1 MNLPPDSPIS
11 LTDVLNDIQFSDI
24 FVLDDIQ
31 RMQDLFSEATGVA
44 SIITHPDG
52 KPITQP
58 SNFTRLCSNIIRKTE
73 KGCSNCIQS
82 DAIIGGQ
89 NLAGPT
95 VQQCLSEILWD
106 AGVSI
111 TVGGKHFANWLIG
124 QVRDAEIDEF
134 RMIQYAD
141 EIGVNRDE
149 FRKALTEVPVMS
161 VRKLQKVAEMLFVFV
176 KDLSEKAYNN
186 MQLNKEIAYRER
198 ANELLRQSE
207 SLYRAMLNA
216 SPDSIAITDL
226 EGHILMVSPVAIT
239 VLGYESEKEVTG
251 HLITD
256 FIVPEHR
263 SLAWTN
269 VELMFQGV
277 MSGPAEYEGLRANG
291 SRFFMEANAEFIRG
305 NDGQPI
311 MMIFIVRD
319 ITERRLADE
328 KVQFERTLL
337 RTLID
342 NIPDAIYTKDL
353 AGRKTLVNLAEIK
366 FMGAKS
372 EAEVLGKDDFD
383 FYPKEFAER
392 FWAGDQLVM
401 AKGIPVLNR
410 EEYILDENGQKRWL
424 LSSKIPV
431 HDKNN
436 QIIGLIGISRD
447 ITDRKFIE
455 ESLRESEE
463 KYRLIFEN
471 SPMGLISFDD
481 KGILMACNNSFT
493 KVIGAPADKAIGINM
508 LQLPNQKMVSAIQ
521 EALDGKPGFFE
532 GSYQSITGN
541 KVSTGRAYFAPM
553 DAGDGRTHGGVGI
566 IEDITDRLQITDA
579 LNRSEEKYRNI
590 FENAQEGIF
599 QTYVDGTYRSVNPA
613 LAKMYGFESPEEL
626 MKSRTDISK
635 DAYSD
640 PNERNNFLKMMEEH
654 GFVSGYEYEVK
665 RKDGSLIW
673 LYEDARAIKDEHAQI
688 HYFEGFVVDITAK
701 KHAEETLR
709 NSEEKYRAVVENGFE
724 GILIINFEGNV
735 LFANPSLIKTF
746 EYEDLDEIVGKNVF
760 NYIAP
765 ESIPQAIE
773 DLTQMA
779 QGIKLDVA
787 HYFGITSK
795 GNRIRFESIGKII
808 DYNGVKADIISVRDI
823 TAKKQAEEALQK
835 SEEKYRAIFENV
847 QDVFF
852 QTDLSGTICEI
863 SPSIKHFSDFNR
875 DEVIGTPVSDLYYY
889 PDEREILMH
898 AILKNGELRDY
909 ELRLRTTHN
918 KMMYVS
924 LNATLVTD
932 ANGNPTHI
940 DGALRDIT
948 ERKLAEEK
956 VRKIGDHYQAIIENA
971 PDGIVLLNEMGD
983 FRYISPAGKKMFGYD
998 IEEEI
1003 NGNPAEYTHPD
1014 DLPMVLSNLGRLM
1027 SDPSYIPTM
1036 QYRFGG
1042 KNGNWIWIESTMR
1055 NLLADTNVESIVI
1068 NFRDITD
1075 RKQAEE
1081 ELLKAKE
1088 KAEESD
1094 RLKSAFLANMSH
1106 EIRTPMNGILGFAD
1120 LLKEPDLT
1128 GEERYEYIEIIERS
1142 GARMIS
1148 IINDIIDISKIESG
1162 QMKLTVSETNLNEQL
1177 DFIYDFFRP
1186 EAEKKGLMI
1195 SCQKIVPFQNAVI
1208 HTDHDKVNAVFINL
1222 VKNAIKFTK
1231 TGFIEFGHAT
1241 VETGHALSL
1250 QQPKFLLFFV
1260 KDTGLG
1266 VRSDQKDFI
1275 FERFRQGNEAMNKSY
1290 EGAGLGLSI
1299 SKAFIEMLGGKIWV
1313 ESEEGI
1319 GSTFY
1324 FTLPIR

>member
-787 HYFGITSK
+787 HYYGITSK

-932 ANGNPTHI
+932 AN
-940 DGALRDIT
+940 
-948 ERKLAEEK
+948 
-956 VRKIGDHYQAIIENA
+956 
-971 PDGIVLLNEMGD
+971 
-983 FRYISPAGKKMFGYD
+983 
-998 IEEEI
+998 
-1003 NGNPAEYTHPD
+1003 
-1014 DLPMVLSNLGRLM
+1014 
-1027 SDPSYIPTM
+1027 
-1036 QYRFGG
+1036 
-1042 KNGNWIWIESTMR
+1042 
-1055 NLLADTNVESIVI
+1055 
-1068 NFRDITD
+1068 
-1075 RKQAEE
+1075 
-1081 ELLKAKE
+1081 
-1088 KAEESD
+1088 
-1094 RLKSAFLANMSH
+1094 
-1106 EIRTPMNGILGFAD
+1106 
-1120 LLKEPDLT
+1120 
-1128 GEERYEYIEIIERS
+1128 
-1142 GARMIS
+1142 
-1148 IINDIIDISKIESG
+1148 
-1162 QMKLTVSETNLNEQL
+1162 
-1177 DFIYDFFRP
+1177 
-1186 EAEKKGLMI
+1186 
-1195 SCQKIVPFQNAVI
+1195 
-1208 HTDHDKVNAVFINL
+1208 
-1222 VKNAIKFTK
+1222 
-1231 TGFIEFGHAT
+1231 
-1241 VETGHALSL
+1241 
-1250 QQPKFLLFFV
+1250 
-1260 KDTGLG
+1260 
-1266 VRSDQKDFI
+1266 
-1275 FERFRQGNEAMNKSY
+1275 
-1290 EGAGLGLSI
+1290 
-1299 SKAFIEMLGGKIWV
+1299 
-1313 ESEEGI
+1313 
-1319 GSTFY
+1319 
-1324 FTLPIR
+1324 